1 MILQTFL
8 VTNQAAPGFFQ
19 LWDGGPDGTHGPQT
33 GSPSTEPDELETT
46 LNLSHS
52 NTIHCSLI
60 DADVRI

>member
-33 GSPSTEPDELETT
+33 GSPSTEPDFNWKQHLVYFTVT
-46 LNLSHS
+46 RVIVTSPMPM
-52 NTIHCSLI
+52 
-60 DADVRI
+60 